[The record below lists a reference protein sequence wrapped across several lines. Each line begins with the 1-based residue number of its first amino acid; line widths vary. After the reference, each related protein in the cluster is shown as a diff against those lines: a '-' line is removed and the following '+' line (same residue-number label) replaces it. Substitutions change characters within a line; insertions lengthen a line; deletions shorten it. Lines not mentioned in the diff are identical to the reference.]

1 MVSKVED
8 APNKS
13 LKLATWQNAGNFHAI
28 HVPVARAIPISGSST
43 GAFGGLPVFWTLST
57 GAYMRPTQ
65 WEYKSV
71 QLDVA
76 GWFTPDVQPDALD
89 AALNE
94 QASSTSP
101 STRSEKCLYARGLQP
116 RFLL

>member
-43 GAFGGLPVFWTLST
+43 GAFGGFDVHILPDDLEMPFPNRYL
-57 GAYMRPTQ
+57 
-65 WEYKSV
+65 
-71 QLDVA
+71 
-76 GWFTPDVQPDALD
+76 
-89 AALNE
+89 
-94 QASSTSP
+94 
-101 STRSEKCLYARGLQP
+101 
-116 RFLL
+116 